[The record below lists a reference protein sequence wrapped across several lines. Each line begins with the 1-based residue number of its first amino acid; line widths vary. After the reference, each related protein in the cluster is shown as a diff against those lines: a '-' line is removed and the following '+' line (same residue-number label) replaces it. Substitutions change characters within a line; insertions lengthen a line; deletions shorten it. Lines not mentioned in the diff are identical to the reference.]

1 MCGSVYMH
9 IVMGVVV
16 PGGKAHGCRV
26 VYGLLWIAF
35 EQMGDMWYVCPV
47 EPGCS
52 PLMDCAEQYVIALEG
67 LGCSPLM
74 DCAEQYVIA
83 LEGQFTHRGG
93 ICASTNVIAQ
103 VCVHSECGCSME
115 CDGSQMGS

>member
-9 IVMGVVV
+9 VVMGVVV

-67 LGCSPLM
+67 
-74 DCAEQYVIA
+74 
-83 LEGQFTHRGG
+83 QFTHRGG
-93 ICASTNVIAQ
+93 ICVSPNVIAQ
-103 VCVHSECGCSME
+103 VCVHSECGCGME
-115 CDGSQMGS
+115 RDDGSQMGS